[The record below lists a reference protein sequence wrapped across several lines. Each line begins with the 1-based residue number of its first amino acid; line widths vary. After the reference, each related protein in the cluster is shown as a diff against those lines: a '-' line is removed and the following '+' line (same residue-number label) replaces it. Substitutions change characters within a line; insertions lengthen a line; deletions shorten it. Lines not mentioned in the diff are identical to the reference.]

1 MPPNP
6 GPANWR
12 LAAGVLAAGAY
23 AVLSHWLMLHAAGEP
38 WAVAA
43 LLGPLLLAA
52 LAVALQRRQWHM
64 LAALALAV
72 IGLAAVVARGGLGD
86 MNRLYVLQHV
96 GIHLALCASFGAT
109 LLGGRLSLIGR
120 VAEHVHGTLSP
131 AMAAYTRA
139 VTRVWTI
146 YFAAMA
152 LVSIWIYATGAWSTW
167 SLLANVLT
175 PIVIAA
181 LFIGEYLLRYRLHP
195 EFERTTLSAAVRAY
209 SRRAQAPRP

>member
-6 GPANWR
+6 RLANWR

-43 LLGPLLLAA
+43 LFGPLLLAG
-52 LAVALQRRQWHM
+52 LAVALQRCHWRM
-64 LAALALAV
+64 LAALVLAV
-72 IGLAAVVARGGLGD
+72 IGLVAVVARGGVGD
-86 MNRLYVLQHV
+86 VNRLYVLQHV
-96 GIHLALCASFGAT
+96 GIHLALCGSFGAT
-109 LLGGRLSLIGR
+109 LSGGRLSLIGR

-139 VTRVWTI
+139 VTRVWTL

-152 LVSIWIYATGAWSTW
+152 LVSLWIYATGAWSTW

-181 LFIGEYLLRYRLHP
+181 LFVGEYLLRYRLHP

-209 SRRAQAPRP
+209 SRRAQAPGR

>member
-1 MPPNP
+1 MPPNH
-6 GPANWR
+6 GLANWR
-12 LAAGVLAAGAY
+12 LAAGLLAAAAY

-52 LAVALQRRQWHM
+52 LGVAVGGRHWRM
-64 LAALALAV
+64 LAVLVMAV
-72 IGLAAVVARGGLGD
+72 VGLATVVAQGGVAD
-86 MNRLYVLQHV
+86 VNRLYLMQHV

-131 AMAAYTRA
+131 AMAAYTRS
-139 VTRVWTI
+139 VTRAWAL

-152 LVSIWIYATGAWSTW
+152 LLSLWVYATCAWSAW
-167 SLLANVLT
+167 SLLANLLT
-175 PIVIAA
+175 PIAITA
-181 LFIGEYLLRYRLHP
+181 LFVGEYLLRYRLHP

-209 SRRAQAPRP
+209 SRRAGGPES